1 MNEIPRPRSRPGTR
15 RRLAWAL
22 TPLIVLAIPL
32 GGWLAWSARGNAE
45 EEVAR
50 LAELLK
56 LEPGMTVAEIGA
68 GNGAMT
74 VAMARRIGPNGKIF
88 STDLNA
94 DRVADIRKAAAA
106 ARLQNVEARAGQ
118 ESETGL
124 PAGCC
129 DAIFMSKVY
138 HHFTGP
144 EAMNRSFLDSLR
156 PDGRIAIIDFE
167 PAGWQIW
174 LRQPEG
180 VPENRGGHGMPR
192 DVLVRE
198 LEAAGFVIEHQIA
211 DWWGGPFGRY
221 CVTARK
227 PLS

>member
-1 MNEIPRPRSRPGTR
+1 
-15 RRLAWAL
+15 L

-106 ARLQNVEARAGQ
+106 AGLQNVEARAGE

-124 PAGCC
+124 PAACC

-138 HHFTGP
+138 HHFSDPGT
-144 EAMNRSFLDSLR
+144 MNRSFLGSLR
-156 PDGRIAIIDFE
+156 PGGRIAVIDFE
-167 PAGWQIW
+167 PSGWQIW
-174 LRQPEG
+174 LRRPEG
-180 VPENRGGHGMPR
+180 VPEDRGGHGMPR

-198 LEAAGFVIEHQIA
+198 LEAEGFVVEHQIA

-227 PLS
+227 PVS

>member
-1 MNEIPRPRSRPGTR
+1 MPRPRPATR

-22 TPLIVLAIPL
+22 TLLIVLAIPL

-45 EEVAR
+45 QEVAR
-50 LAELLK
+50 LADLLT
-56 LEPGMTVAEIGA
+56 LEPGMTAAEVGA

-74 VAMARRIGPNGKIF
+74 VAMARLLGAHGKVI

-94 DRVADIRKAAAA
+94 DRVADIRAAATSA
-106 ARLQNVEARAGQ
+106 GLQNVEARAGH
-118 ESETGL
+118 ESGTGL

-138 HHFTGP
+138 HHFTDP
-144 EAMNRSFLDSLR
+144 DAMNRGFLESLR
-156 PDGRIAIIDFE
+156 PGGRIAVIDFE

-174 LRQPEG
+174 LRRPEG
-180 VPENRGGHGMPR
+180 VPEDRGGHGMPR

>member
-1 MNEIPRPRSRPGTR
+1 MLRRHGSVR
-15 RRLAWAL
+15 RRLTWVVTL
-22 TPLIVLAIPL
+22 LIVLATPL

-45 EEVAR
+45 QEVAR
-50 LAELLK
+50 LADLLK
-56 LEPGMTVAEIGA
+56 LERGMTVAEIGA
-68 GNGAMT
+68 GNGKMT
-74 VAMARRIGPNGKIF
+74 VAMAQRLGPNGKVL

-94 DRVADIRKAAAA
+94 DRVAGIREAVTAAG
-106 ARLQNVEARAGQ
+106 LENVDVRAGQ
-118 ESETGL
+118 ESVAGL

-138 HHFTGP
+138 HHFTAP
-144 EAMNRSFLDSLR
+144 ETMNRSFLDSLR
-156 PDGRIAIIDFE
+156 PGGRIAIIDFE

-180 VPENRGGHGMPR
+180 VPQDRGGHGMPR

-198 LEAAGFVIEHQIA
+198 LEAAGFVIEHQIS

-221 CVTARK
+221 CVTARL

>member
-1 MNEIPRPRSRPGTR
+1 MPKPRAGSR
-15 RRLAWAL
+15 RRLVWIL
-22 TPLIVLAIPL
+22 TLLIVLAIPL

-45 EEVAR
+45 QEVAR
-50 LAELLK
+50 LVDLLK

-74 VAMARRIGPNGKIF
+74 TVMAQRLGTEGKVI
-88 STDLNA
+88 STDLEA
-94 DRVADIRKAAAA
+94 DRVADIREAVSGAG
-106 ARLQNVEARAGQ
+106 LQNVEVRAGQ
-118 ESETGL
+118 ESQAGL
-124 PAGCC
+124 PVECC

-138 HHFTGP
+138 HHFTSP
-144 EAMNRSFLDSLR
+144 QTMNRSFLDSLR
-156 PDGRIAIIDFE
+156 PGGRIAVIDFE
-167 PAGWQIW
+167 PAAWQFW
-174 LRQPEG
+174 LRHPDG
-180 VPENRGGHGMPR
+180 VPKDRNGHGMPR

-227 PLS
+227 PPG